1 MIGFFNKRPVEPIVL
16 DATKSDSSSIAA
28 LHGGAFA
35 RGWSDGEFQNLIND
49 EKVISLIARDMS
61 KQPSKPIGFMLIR
74 WVLDEA
80 EILTIAVSKEAQRSG
95 VGFALI
101 DEGLRRLHA
110 MRIAALFLE
119 VEEGNQ
125 PALKLYRKMGF
136 KKVGRR
142 DNYYGKTEPVLGEKP
157 KAALVMRRDL
167 R

>member
-1 MIGFFNKRPVEPIVL
+1 MIGFLRKTRVEPIVL
-16 DATKSDSSSIAA
+16 DATAADSSAIAA
-28 LHGGAFA
+28 LHGAAFA

-49 EKVISLIARDMS
+49 ENVISLIARDMS
-61 KQPSKPIGFMLIR
+61 SQPSKPIGFMLIR

-80 EILTIAVSKEAQRSG
+80 EILTIAVSQDVQRG
-95 VGFALI
+95 GIGFALV
-101 DEGLRRLHA
+101 DEALRRLHA

-125 PALKLYRKMGF
+125 PALGLYRKMGF
-136 KKVGRR
+136 KKVGQR
-142 DNYYGKTEPVLGEKP
+142 DNYYGKTEAVVGQKP